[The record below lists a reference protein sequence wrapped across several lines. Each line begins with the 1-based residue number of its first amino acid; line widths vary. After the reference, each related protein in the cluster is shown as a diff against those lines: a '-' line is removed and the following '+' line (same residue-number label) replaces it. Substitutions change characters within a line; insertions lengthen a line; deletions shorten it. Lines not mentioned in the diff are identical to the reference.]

1 MPTEYSIKQISKK
14 DYELWDSFVDTTS
27 QGSIFSKSTWLK
39 AVTSINEKSDYQF
52 LGCYTGD
59 ELVGGCGLYIVKS
72 RLGKVVTCPWLT
84 PYNSILVV
92 PRPSERKYKTE
103 FRTLD
108 IVTAIM
114 EYLED
119 NFDTVTLLNHP
130 SLIDIRPF
138 KWNQWDV
145 VPGYTYCLNPSEL
158 DNIYQVMMNKSI
170 RKQINKAKKEGIT
183 VQKSDKIHEFL
194 KLYKITFEK
203 QNMKLPLPEQSII
216 KLFNILHKEK
226 YCQLYLAKTAD
237 DELISGNIQVS
248 DNSDESFDWIAG
260 SNPEYLSMGANQLL
274 YWSIFEDL
282 AQKGVKL
289 FDFCGADV
297 PGVARHKSGFGGDLT
312 VYYIVNKTCSTKS
325 KIIKSAMQT
334 IQSIK
339 R

>member
-1 MPTEYSIKQISKK
+1 MSTEYYIKQIPKK
-14 DYELWDSFVDTTS
+14 DYGLWDSFVDTTS

-39 AVTSINEKSDYQF
+39 AVTSINEKSDYLF
-52 LGCYTGD
+52 LGCHIGD
-59 ELVGGCGLYIVKS
+59 ELVGGCGLYIVKG
-72 RLGKVVTCPWLT
+72 RLSNVVTCPRLT

-92 PRPSERKYKTE
+92 PRSSERKYKTE

-119 NFDTVTLLNHP
+119 RFDQVTLLNHP

-145 VPGYTYCLNPSEL
+145 VPGYTYCLNPTEL
-158 DNIYQVMMNKSI
+158 DNIYKSMQVGAIKKI
-170 RKQINKAKKEGIT
+170 KKAKKEGIT
-183 VQKSDKIHEFL
+183 VQKSDNIHEFL
-194 KLYKITFEK
+194 KLYKLTFEK

-216 KLFNILHKEK
+216 KIFNILHKK
-226 YCQLYLAKTAD
+226 KFCQLYLAKTAD

-248 DNSDESFDWIAG
+248 DNDNESFDWLAG
-260 SNPEYLSMGANQLL
+260 TNPKYLNTGANQLL

-282 AQKGVKL
+282 AQKGVKM

-312 VYYIVNKTCSTKS
+312 VYYIVNRICSTKS
-325 KIIKSAMQT
+325 KRIKSAMQLIRNT
-334 IQSIK
+334 K